1 MLADWGHF
9 KAVIRRHKK
18 LLIQVVIILSKLV
31 PVGIHFVDSKEHII
45 VPDHFNVWDC
55 LFAVHI
61 DWKLNIWHEFLIVN
75 SILYYSDEVVYNCHL
90 LVRPLSLNIIPLV
103 DEISGIVLVYPDF
116 SFPLKGYTKQENINS
131 EDTELLEKNV
141 QTF

>member
-1 MLADWGHF
+1 M
-9 KAVIRRHKK
+9 
-18 LLIQVVIILSKLV
+18 VIILSKLV

-45 VPDHFNVWDC
+45 VPDHFN
-55 LFAVHI
+55 
-61 DWKLNIWHEFLIVN
+61 WKLNIWHEFLIVN